1 MVELVFASANEGKIK
16 EIYQLLGSPFVIKG
30 LKDVHITEEIP
41 ETGNTFY
48 ENAFL
53 KANYVFEKTKK
64 DVFADDSGL
73 CIDPLSGEPGIHSAY
88 YAGWPKDD
96 SKNIELVLKKLA
108 HSQNRSAHFI
118 SVISLIWKGKN
129 YFFEG
134 KVYGK
139 IANSPAGN
147 NGFGYDPIFIPDGY
161 DQTFAELPLRIKNK
175 LSHRYLAIQKMKEFL
190 ISKIYETK

>member
-16 EIYQLLGSPFVIKG
+16 EIHQLLGNHFVIKG
-30 LKDVHITEEIP
+30 LKDVNIREEIP
-41 ETGNTFY
+41 ETGNTFF

-73 CIDPLSGEPGIHSAY
+73 CIDALNGEPGIHSAY
-88 YAGWPKDD
+88 YSGFPKDD
-96 SKNIELVLKKLA
+96 TKNIELVLNKLA
-108 HSQNRSAHFI
+108 NSQNRSAYFI
-118 SVISLIWKGKN
+118 CVISLIWKGKN

-139 IANSPAGN
+139 ITHSPLGS
-147 NGFGYDPIFIPDGY
+147 NGFGYDPIFIPNGY
-161 DQTFAELPLRIKNK
+161 EQTFAELSLEVKNQI
-175 LSHRYLAIQKMKEFL
+175 SHRYLALKKLRNFL
-190 ISKIYETK
+190 ISRIYEI